1 MKRKRI
7 RQRREKTRTLG
18 FLPARRNDAEACR
31 NKTRSCRVRNRR
43 ATGDASARARRPP
56 RVSRVLDGDVTA
68 VDRARDDATRA
79 RASVQ
84 INSIRR
90 GPIEIVARRSRCN
103 FLRFACTYRR
113 CWWWNPRCWRSHR
126 TRRGR
131 ASRRARHRRPEIG
144 RGIEGRAVSGG
155 VRTSSDRA
163 MGDFACR
170 SRDAEGFFPVTTSSV
185 VVRTRARDARRRRGR
200 RARSPRDAL
209 SSCRPGAGRE
219 VDCRAGTY
227 GEGGEGRAAGGLLGR
242 GEGHHGRALGRRGGD
257 RAGAEGLGLADEGRA
272 GHDGGS
278 SGGDGSHC
286 IDSVCANMT
295 GVRAG
300 STGKLG
306 NREPTQ
312 ARKYMIWNHLIG

>member
-1 MKRKRI
+1 
-7 RQRREKTRTLG
+7 
-18 FLPARRNDAEACR
+18 
-31 NKTRSCRVRNRR
+31 
-43 ATGDASARARRPP
+43 
-56 RVSRVLDGDVTA
+56 VLDGDVTA

-185 VVRTRARDARRRRGR
+185 VARTRARDARRRRGR
-200 RARSPRDAL
+200 RARSPRDAF
-209 SSCRPGAGRE
+209 SSCRPARVARWIVARALTVKVERAARREVSSAEAKVTTDARLGAAGATARARRDSVLPTKAGRATTAEAAE
-219 VDCRAGTY
+219 VM
-227 GEGGEGRAAGGLLGR
+227 AAIVSTR
-242 GEGHHGRALGRRGGD
+242 
-257 RAGAEGLGLADEGRA
+257 
-272 GHDGGS
+272 
-278 SGGDGSHC
+278 C
-286 IDSVCANMT
+286 
-295 GVRAG
+295 VR
-300 STGKLG
+300 
-306 NREPTQ
+306 
-312 ARKYMIWNHLIG
+312 I